1 VLTLYA
7 LALLVLLPLVLRLD
21 LEADVR
27 TTLPPDMARAL
38 ERHNALF
45 GTADLAFLLVQTFSG
60 NRDTLLAFGAALR
73 ERLRS
78 SPLIRSVEYGY
89 EPELLEV
96 LDRLSLEYAPLFVT
110 PAQLDDFDQLL
121 TPQGIQAQLHKT
133 LLQLSAVGTGSQDQ
147 MLLTD
152 PLQLRRF
159 AFARLAALRGT
170 FRFDPTSPYFLSPD
184 GTALLVKIAG
194 RRPVHDMAGAK
205 ATVAL
210 IEQASD
216 SLRAQPAFRGLRV
229 QATGGYYFAT
239 ESERVIRR
247 DIMVSVPLT
256 VISIGALITWSLR
269 RWGVLIYG
277 ILPTL
282 LSLVLALGLFAA
294 LNPTLNALTLGCIAS
309 LVGFGMD
316 YSLHVLQ
323 RAFTEQGRGL
333 SRAAALRMAVGET
346 GGALWLAALTTMASF
361 LAFRAASQPFLHD
374 MGFLAA
380 VSMALSCLLTSPAGV
395 SAAAPALSP
404 AAGAGAAGMYR
415 CSRTFPPP
423 CPRSVAAAL
432 AGRPGRPALLAA
444 PL

>member
-7 LALLVLLPLVLRLD
+7 TALLVALPLVWRLH

-27 TTLPPDMARAL
+27 DTLPPDLARAL

-45 GTADLAFLLVQTFSG
+45 GTADLAFLLVQTSPG
-60 NRDTLLAFGAALR
+60 NRDTLLAFGAALHD
-73 ERLRS
+73 RLTN

-89 EPELLEV
+89 APELLEV

-121 TPQGIQAQLHKT
+121 TPQGIQMQLHKT
-133 LLQLSAVGTGSQDQ
+133 LLQLSAIGTGLQDQ
-147 MLLTD
+147 LLVND

-170 FRFDPTSPYFLSPD
+170 FRFDPLSPYFLSPE
-184 GTALLVKIAG
+184 GTALLIKIAG
-194 RRPVHDMAGAK
+194 QRPVHDMAGAK

-216 SLRAQPAFRGLRV
+216 ALRAQPAFQGLTV

-247 DIMVSVPLT
+247 DMIVSVPLT
-256 VISIGALITWSLR
+256 IASIGALITWSLR

-294 LNPTLNALTLGCIAS
+294 LRPTLNALTLGCIAS

-316 YSLHVLQ
+316 FSLHVLQ
-323 RAFTEQGRGL
+323 RAFNEQKRGL
-333 SRAAALRMAVGET
+333 SRAASLRIAVGQT
-346 GGALWLAALTTMASF
+346 GGALLLYLTWSEIEHF
-361 LAFRAASQPFLHD
+361 
-374 MGFLAA
+374 
-380 VSMALSCLLTSPAGV
+380 
-395 SAAAPALSP
+395 
-404 AAGAGAAGMYR
+404 
-415 CSRTFPPP
+415 
-423 CPRSVAAAL
+423 
-432 AGRPGRPALLAA
+432 
-444 PL
+444 